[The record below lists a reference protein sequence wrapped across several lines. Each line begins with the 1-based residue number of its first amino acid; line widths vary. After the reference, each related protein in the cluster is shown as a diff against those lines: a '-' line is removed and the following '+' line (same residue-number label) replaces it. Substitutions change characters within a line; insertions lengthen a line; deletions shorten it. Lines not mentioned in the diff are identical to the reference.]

1 MIWRDF
7 PHTLAQSP
15 QAAEAGQ
22 CAFDQGKFWEYH
34 DLLYARAPALSQT
47 DLEGYAAQLGL
58 NGPQFNACLETGQ
71 NQPKVAHDLQDA
83 QNRRLP
89 GTPAFLVNDRPI
101 IGGQPFEYF
110 KGVMD
115 AVLRGT

>member
-7 PHTLAQSP
+7 PHTLAESP

-34 DLLYARAPALSQT
+34 DLLYARAPALSQA

-58 NGPQFNACLETGQ
+58 DTAQFNTCLETHQ
-71 NQPKVAHDLQDA
+71 NQPKVAHDLLDA
-83 QNRRLP
+83 HNRHLA

-101 IGGQPFEYF
+101 IGAQPFEYF
-110 KGVMD
+110 KSVID
-115 AVLRGT
+115 PLLAGT